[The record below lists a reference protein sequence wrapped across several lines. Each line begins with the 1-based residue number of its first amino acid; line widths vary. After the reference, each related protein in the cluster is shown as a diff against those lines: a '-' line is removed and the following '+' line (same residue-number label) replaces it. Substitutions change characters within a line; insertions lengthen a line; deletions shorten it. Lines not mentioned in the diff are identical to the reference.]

1 MKKIVFNS
9 DLSLNRN
16 SNKILLSIILLLGI
30 GYYSSKNLLINESD
44 SITTGIYRKTLFNN
58 FSKGNYVMFLPEDK
72 FQKYIGKI
80 SLNKRNGKKII
91 LLKKIAAS
99 EGDEIEVNNFILY
112 INGEEKGKLLKL
124 KGLTE
129 ISPSYKKILKKDEFF
144 LLGETANS
152 FDSRYFGTVQRKEL
166 ISQVKLL
173 IKGSDIER
181 TLGWVNSFKKGEKN
195 KNEWKNI

>member
-9 DLSLNRN
+9 DLSLKRN
-16 SNKILLSIILLLGI
+16 NNKILLSIILLLGI

-80 SLNKRNGKKII
+80 PLNKRNGKKII

-195 KNEWKNI
+195 KNE

>member
-58 FSKGNYVMFLPEDK
+58 FSKGNYVMFLPKDK

-80 SLNKRNGKKII
+80 PLNKRNGKKII

-129 ISPSYKKILKKDEFF
+129 ISPSYKKILKKNEFF

-195 KNEWKNI
+195 KNE